1 MPADWMNRPSRA
13 WMTPAG
19 CPAQGLDPKTPR
31 RTIAMPKSNNSFVAE
46 VGRTHAG
53 SFRIVVRARNPK
65 APASSYRQLSVCVYN
80 LAAEMER
87 RSDKLGARW
96 VVSPEVFNAKIVL
109 ELTDGDDEQ
118 AAGRFV

>member
-1 MPADWMNRPSRA
+1 
-13 WMTPAG
+13 
-19 CPAQGLDPKTPR
+19 
-31 RTIAMPKSNNSFVAE
+31 MPKSKNPFHAE

-65 APASSYRQLSVCVYN
+65 APASNYRQLSVCVYN

-87 RSDKLGARW
+87 RIDKLGVRW

-109 ELTDGDDEQ
+109 ELSEDDDEQ
-118 AAGRFV
+118 AAGRFVTKVLADTGLA